1 MDPLDDVFS
10 AMRVHSAVYARIQ
23 ARGRW
28 GLSLAGGPSA
38 RFGLVVQG
46 ACLLQAEGTPEAVPL
61 TQGDCFV
68 LARGTPYV
76 LCDELATPRARCTDV
91 VRDKIGGL
99 VELGDAHDSGESATV
114 ICGWFTFDVLS
125 ARPLM
130 ELMPALLHVRIDEAR
145 TRALQATLQ
154 LLALETDTPG
164 LGSSM
169 VVSRLADIIFVQ
181 AIRAHV
187 AASDA
192 TSSGWLSALSDRR
205 LGASIRAVHKNLDRE
220 WTVEGMADIAN
231 MSRSAFAAR
240 FKRIVGEALMDYLTR
255 WRMFRA
261 SCLLRQSHASVGE
274 IAALVGYESEA
285 AFNKAFKRVT
295 GTPPG
300 AHRRNAC
307 AAKALAGA

>member
-23 ARGRW
+23 AHGRW

-46 ACLLQAEGTPEAVPL
+46 ACLLQVEGHPEPVPL
-61 TQGDCFV
+61 TTGDCFV
-68 LARGTPYV
+68 IARGTPYV
-76 LCDELATPRARCTDV
+76 LCDELTTPRVRCADV
-91 VRDKIGGL
+91 VREKIGGL
-99 VELGDAHDSGESATV
+99 VELGEANDSHESLTV

-154 LLALETDTPG
+154 LLALETETPG

-169 VVSRLADIIFVQ
+169 VVSRLADVIFVQ

-187 AASDA
+187 AASDGA
-192 TSSGWLSALSDRR
+192 SSGWLSALSDRR
-205 LGASIRAVHKNLDRE
+205 LSSSLRAIHNDLGHG
-220 WTVEGMADIAN
+220 WTVEEMAGVAN
-231 MSRSAFAAR
+231 MSRSAFAVR
-240 FKRIVGEALMDYLTR
+240 FKRIVGEAPMDYLTR
-255 WRMFRA
+255 WRMFHA
-261 SCLLRQSHASVGE
+261 SSLLRQSQSAVGE

-285 AFNKAFKRVT
+285 AFNKAFKRVM
-295 GTPPG
+295 GMPPG
-300 AHRRNAC
+300 AHRRIEHS
-307 AAKALAGA
+307 AKGLAVA